1 MMAKSSIFL
10 IEPYNFIIISIPSH
24 LTVVIL
30 SLATEVKASGI
41 GLDEHVEVVASRDRA
56 MVPSNSWADIF
67 HG

>member
-1 MMAKSSIFL
+1 L
-10 IEPYNFIIISIPSH
+10 I
-24 LTVVIL
+24 VVIL

-56 MVPSNSWADIF
+56 MVPSDLWADIF